1 MNEKKAKIVRGIL
14 IAVIII
20 SILIIVVGELTN
32 NFAIFFP
39 AREGNILFFYHFWT
53 SSGERAALNALIA
66 VFTDKYPD
74 IVVLP
79 SSLISKSASGGGVEL
94 FNLLKPILL
103 SGESPDA
110 VLMHA
115 GYETKTYIDAD
126 LLDNVNLA
134 WQTNNLESVVPK
146 IVQVMCQFQGDYY
159 SVPIGIHRANV
170 VWYNKEVLDRNNI
183 NPSTLKTWESFFN
196 ACDKLKEAGIKYPI
210 QLAAAWTAQHTFDQV
225 IASEGIEFY
234 EKWVN
239 GKVSEDD
246 PELLDALT
254 KFKKYLSYV
263 NPDHADIEW
272 NTATKRIIDGE
283 SAFNTMGDWANGE
296 FKAEGKIYGQDYGT
310 FVVPGTNEMYG
321 LVIDTFQLPKNP
333 KHPASSEKWLEVV
346 GSKEGQDAFN
356 PLKGSI
362 SARTDTDVSKYDQYQ
377 QTAILDFVSV
387 SKIKGMYPA
396 ISNGAPKQFEAR
408 EQQIIAEFAK
418 DLDIKKAAK
427 SLIDAQK
434 ENSEGYTI
442 TWELN

>member
-1 MNEKKAKIVRGIL
+1 MNEKQIKLVRGIL
-14 IAVIII
+14 IAVIIV
-20 SILIIVVGELTN
+20 SILIIIVGELTN

-39 AREGNILFFYHFWT
+39 AREGNVLFFYHFWT

-66 VFTDKYPD
+66 VFTNKYPD

-115 GYETKTYIDAD
+115 GYETKTYVDAE

-134 WQTNNLESVVPK
+134 WKTDNLDLVVPK
-146 IVQVMCQFQGDYY
+146 IVKVMCKFNGDYY
-159 SVPIGIHRANV
+159 SVPVGIHRTNV
-170 VWYNKEVLDRNNI
+170 VWYNKNVLDENGI
-183 NPSTLKTWESFFN
+183 DYSTLTTWESFFN
-196 ACDKLKEAGIKYPI
+196 ACDKLKSAGVEYPI
-210 QLAAAWTAQHTFDQV
+210 QLAAAWTAQHTFDQI
-225 IASEGIEFY
+225 IASEGIGFY

-239 GKVSEDD
+239 GKVTEDD
-246 PELLDALT
+246 AELLDALT

-263 NPDHADIEW
+263 NSDHANIEW

-283 SAFNTMGDWANGE
+283 SAFNIMGDWANGE
-296 FKAEGKIYGQDYGT
+296 FKAEGKVYGTDYGT
-310 FVVPGTNEMYG
+310 FVVPGTNDMYG
-321 LVIDTFQLPKNP
+321 LVIDTFQLPKHP
-333 KHPASSEKWLEVV
+333 KHPASSEKWLEVI

-377 QTAILDFVSV
+377 KTAILDFASI

-396 ISNGAPKQFEAR
+396 VSNGAPKEFEVE
-408 EQQIIAEFAK
+408 EQRIIAEFTK
-418 DLDIKKAAK
+418 DLDIQKAAK
-427 SLIDAQK
+427 AITDFQK
-434 ENSEGYTI
+434 DNSGLYTI
-442 TWELN
+442 TWELG